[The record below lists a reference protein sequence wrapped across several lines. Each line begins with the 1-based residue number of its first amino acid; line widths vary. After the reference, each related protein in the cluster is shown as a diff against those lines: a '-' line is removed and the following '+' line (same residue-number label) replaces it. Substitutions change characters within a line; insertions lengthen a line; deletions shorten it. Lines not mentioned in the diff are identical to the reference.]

1 MPCCDF
7 QISENHRC
15 GSYAFNLWQEGIE
28 QKYCDRHHWQDEAT
42 RLRAEV
48 EALKSTPPDKR
59 EDLRCVISDL
69 MRQHREGID
78 ALKAEVEALRA
89 AAERKNGLL
98 LWALYHSQGGSS
110 PVGQSIRRHLGIGR
124 HDHLTPDQINDA
136 ARAAQGDN

>member
-48 EALKSTPPDKR
+48 ESLKRTNAESMDRAAQVVQDTANLWAG
-59 EDLRCVISDL
+59 EV
-69 MRQHREGID
+69 D

-89 AAERKNGLL
+89 G
-98 LWALYHSQGGSS
+98 
-110 PVGQSIRRHLGIGR
+110 
-124 HDHLTPDQINDA
+124 DA
-136 ARAAQGDN
+136 T